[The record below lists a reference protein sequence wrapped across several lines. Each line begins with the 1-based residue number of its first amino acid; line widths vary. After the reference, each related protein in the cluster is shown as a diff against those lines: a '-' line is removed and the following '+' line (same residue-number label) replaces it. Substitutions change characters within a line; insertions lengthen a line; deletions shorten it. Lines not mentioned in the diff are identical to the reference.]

1 MAFSGARSA
10 LSNYSK
16 VRVETGVTAASPHGL
31 VTMLLE
37 GALERIAAAKGHM
50 LRDETAEKGA
60 CISRAIGILDG
71 LRISLDKGAGGELA
85 ANLDDL
91 YDYMD
96 RCLLRANYENSP
108 GLLDEVSALLLEI
121 RGAWVALAQQN
132 AGAKSGA

>member
-1 MAFSGARSA
+1 MAYSGARSA
-10 LSNYSK
+10 LSNYSTVK
-16 VRVETGVTAASPHGL
+16 AETGVAGASPHGL
-31 VTMLLE
+31 VTMLLD

-96 RCLLRANYENSP
+96 RCLLRANYENNIR
-108 GLLDEVSALLLEI
+108 LLDEVCALLAEI
-121 RGAWVALAQQN
+121 KGAWVAIAQQN
-132 AGAKSGA
+132 AGAKHGA